1 MYIVCIGIQA
11 YVYSTHNIF
20 LSLLFRSLSSS
31 GGDGFSAVS
40 GPVSSGRRPYS
51 EVHGPPGRGDHH
63 TPHRGAGQEG
73 EGGAKEGKKGEGEG
87 RQERRERERLFPVP
101 LFLPLRLGTL
111 ATLQPWLCMPT
122 SSAGSFSASTCASKV
137 GTIRCW
143 TSYNTITNM
152 IEIYQQC
159 SYILNP

>member
-87 RQERRERERLFPVP
+87 RQERRERERFIDF
-101 LFLPLRLGTL
+101 LFLSSFPSGSGLSRLFSHGSVCQPLPLD
-111 ATLQPWLCMPT
+111 P
-122 SSAGSFSASTCASKV
+122 SAHQRAPQ
-137 GTIRCW
+137 R
-143 TSYNTITNM
+143 
-152 IEIYQQC
+152 
-159 SYILNP
+159 